1 MNFTRLSPFAL
12 AEKITGRPIAAGTRH
27 FLKDSAFYSIANVLP
42 RAMGYAIWPLIAMLV
57 APDGYAIFSNYNSAI
72 AVLILIVSL
81 QVELP
86 VARYYYEGK
95 ADFPDFLGTQFFFTT
110 ILALVMSAQIWIF
123 RDFWAHTLR
132 VPVPV
137 LMLALVTSLAQITQ
151 TVYFQILLARK
162 RSLSY
167 LNYNLAQQILYV
179 MLVALLLP
187 AFFLCKVEGPYR
199 YLALVLSN
207 LLAYLPLGL
216 LFLFF
221 LARMMRPVF
230 RPDHLRYAL
239 HLTLPG
245 LGGALAMAGLNYFDR
260 VYISSHSLN
269 LAGQYAFAY
278 QLGMMIRMA
287 SSGIFNAYMPRFYEC
302 RKEERYGDLQK
313 MFVQNFKLLL
323 LGAVAL
329 ILLSRPVAALIG
341 HRNRDYLGSMPIVPI
356 IVTSYIFMWMGQCY
370 GLYTSFRR
378 RYLVA
383 QSLTLVV
390 AGVLNIALN
399 VWLLPLFNFDT
410 RVAALNTII
419 PPGGAVPA
427 GLPDRAGVAQ
437 GAHGELAGRAAPL
450 CRLSRLRRAVEL
462 LRLLIRI
469 HRDAD

>member
-1 MNFTRLSPFAL
+1 MNLTRLNPLTL
-12 AEKITGRPIAAGTRH
+12 AEKITGRPMAAGTRH
-27 FLKDSAFYSIANVLP
+27 FLKDSVFYSIANVLP

-57 APDGYAIFSNYNSAI
+57 PLDGYAIFSNYNSAI

-95 ADFPDFLGTQFFFTT
+95 KDFPDFLGTQFFFTT
-110 ILALVMSAQIWIF
+110 ILAAIMSVQIWIF
-123 RDFWAHTLR
+123 RDFWARQLHI
-132 VPVPV
+132 PVPI
-137 LMLALVTSLAQITQ
+137 LLLALVTSLAQITQ
-151 TVYFQILLARK
+151 AVYFQILLARK

-179 MLVALLLP
+179 MLVTLLLP
-187 AFFLCKVEGPYR
+187 LFFEFKVEGPER
-199 YLALVLSN
+199 YVALVLAN
-207 LLAYLPLGL
+207 LFAYLPLGF

-221 LARMMRPVF
+221 LVRMMRPVF
-230 RPDHLRYAL
+230 RLEYLRYAL

-245 LGGALAMAGLNYFDR
+245 LGGALAMAALNYFDR
-260 VYISSHSLN
+260 VYISGHSLN

-302 RKEERYGDLQK
+302 RKEERYDDLQK
-313 MFVQNFKLLL
+313 MFSHNFKLML

-329 ILLSRPVAALIG
+329 IVLSRPVAALIG
-341 HRNRDYLGSMPIVPI
+341 HRNHDYLGSMPIVPI

-383 QSLTLVV
+383 QSMTLVI
-390 AGVLNIALN
+390 AGILNIVLNL
-399 VWLLPLFNFDT
+399 WLLPLFNFNT
-410 RVAALNTII
+410 RIAALNTII
-419 PPGGAVPA
+419 PLAVQCLLVYLIA
-427 GLPDRAGVAQ
+427 RV
-437 GAHGELAGRAAPL
+437 
-450 CRLSRLRRAVEL
+450 L
-462 LRLLIRI
+462 LRERTVSLQGVRLPFI
-469 HRDAD
+469 AYLVFATLWSFFAY